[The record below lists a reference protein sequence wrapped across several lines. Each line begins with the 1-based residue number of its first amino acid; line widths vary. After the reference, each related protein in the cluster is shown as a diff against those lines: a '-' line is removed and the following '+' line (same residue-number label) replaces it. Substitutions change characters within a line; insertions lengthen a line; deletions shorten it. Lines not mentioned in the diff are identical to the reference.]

1 MKDKASYSA
10 SIIFSMVAIILLLV
24 NIYLTVS
31 VRASQADL
39 GERQAQIAGGQTLSQ
54 LNQSLVRAMAE
65 SSVKH
70 NDSAL
75 RELLASQGITMKTE
89 PATKAPAE
97 KK

>member
-1 MKDKASYSA
+1 MKEKASYSA
-10 SIIFSMVAIILLLV
+10 SIIFSMVALILLIV
-24 NIYLTVS
+24 NIYLTVV
-31 VRASQADL
+31 VRNNQSDL

-54 LNQSLVRAMAE
+54 LNQNLVRAMAE

-70 NDSAL
+70 NDAAL

-89 PATKAPAE
+89 PAKAPAE